1 MFGLK
6 KYLIRTNRH
15 YSGFRF
21 RPFFKRDYISAYV
34 CFTDSCRYYGDDLQ
48 LKEQI
53 NKLFG
58 FGAIRHHKRSYR
70 IGWRYNA
77 NKDIIELF
85 EYKYEYGIRFYEL
98 VDTMKIGQTK
108 KLTVFSPRYIYFGK
122 YLFPYFGGKYPAPKN
137 ILIKLQFC

>member
-1 MFGLK
+1 MHKILK
-6 KYLIRTNRH
+6 IKAGRH
-15 YSGFRF
+15 YCSDKIPRLHFYKKKFLWDVQVSSMNKYPYESGTAR
-21 RPFFKRDYISAYV
+21 S
-34 CFTDSCRYYGDDLQ
+34 
-48 LKEQI
+48 EQI

-85 EYKYEYGIRFYEL
+85 EYKYEHGIRFYEL

-122 YLFPYFGGKYPAPKN
+122 LLFPYFGGKYPAPQN
-137 ILIKLQFC
+137 IIIKLQFC